1 MPSKPAAWL
10 ETCPGALRWYER
22 AFFRTPCAER
32 GRLPVQ
38 PPRRLTPWLINYVD
52 PQDST
57 AYLRLPRKEGGKQC
71 SHLARGANKHDAK
84 CKENANG
91 GCCAAVIH
99 EGTKTETRKWHT
111 TRAACDPSSALMQ
124 HVLGMDSEPERPTS
138 QESREPRNSTGEKRT
153 TILSSN
159 ATRVA
164 PKKAKGPGLVAYM
177 LTRRSRARDRN
188 RKKKNLPLLEGRSH
202 RPRIFG

>member
-99 EGTKTETRKWHT
+99 EGTKTETRKLHT
-111 TRAACDPSSALMQ
+111 TSGMRSFERSHAACA
-124 HVLGMDSEPERPTS
+124 G
-138 QESREPRNSTGEKRT
+138 N
-153 TILSSN
+153 
-159 ATRVA
+159 
-164 PKKAKGPGLVAYM
+164 GL
-177 LTRRSRARDRN
+177 RAREAN
-188 RKKKNLPLLEGRSH
+188 Q
-202 RPRIFG
+202 PRIQGTSKLYG

>member
-1 MPSKPAAWL
+1 MWTPS
-10 ETCPGALRWYER
+10 T
-22 AFFRTPCAER
+22 
-32 GRLPVQ
+32 
-38 PPRRLTPWLINYVD
+38 RRLIYAC
-52 PQDST
+52 QE
-57 AYLRLPRKEGGKQC
+57 RRGG
-71 SHLARGANKHDAK
+71 SNVPISLEAPTNMAK

-99 EGTKTETRKWHT
+99 EGTKTETRKLHT